1 MKVVRVFNNN
11 AVLVENEANEEMV
24 LIGKGIAFAKKTGD
38 LINEEL
44 IQKKFVFEN
53 SQLNEKLAKLFNEVP
68 VKYIELTLDIV
79 EMAGKE
85 LNTKF
90 NSNIY
95 IALADHIAYAVERC
109 SNNETIKNALLWEI
123 KKVYPNEFAA
133 AMKALEMIR
142 YETNIEMTEDEAGFI
157 ALHFVNGQSEG
168 ELMAQTVAVTKIV
181 EDILHI
187 VEYHFHFKID
197 ETSLNYIRFVTHIQ
211 YFARRLFAKEV
222 IDDGDDI
229 LFEQIKNR
237 YQDSY
242 NCSLKVKKYI
252 GSNYHIDISNDELV
266 YFILHINRVCNRKN

>member
-95 IALADHIAYAVERC
+95 IALADHIEYAVERC

-123 KKVYPNEFAA
+123 KKFYPNEFAA

>member
-95 IALADHIAYAVERC
+95 IDLADHIAYAVERC

-123 KKVYPNEFAA
+123 KKFYPNEFAA

>member
-123 KKVYPNEFAA
+123 KKFYPNEFAA

-187 VEYHFHFKID
+187 VEYHIHFKID

>member
-123 KKVYPNEFAA
+123 KKFYPNEFAA

-222 IDDGDDI
+222 IDDGDYI

>member
-123 KKVYPNEFAA
+123 KKFYPNEFAA

-197 ETSLNYIRFVTHIQ
+197 ETSLNYIRFITHIQ

>member
-123 KKVYPNEFAA
+123 KKFYPNEFAA

-222 IDDGDDI
+222 IDDGDDV

>member
-95 IALADHIAYAVERC
+95 IALADHIAYTVERC

-123 KKVYPNEFAA
+123 KKFYPNEFAA

>member
-123 KKVYPNEFAA
+123 KKFYPNEFAA

>member
-109 SNNETIKNALLWEI
+109 SNNENLKNALLWEI
-123 KKVYPNEFAA
+123 KKFYPNEFAA

>member
-123 KKVYPNEFAA
+123 KKFYPNEFAA

-168 ELMAQTVAVTKIV
+168 ELIAQTVAVTKIV

-252 GSNYHIDISNDELV
+252 GSNYNIDISNDELV

>member
-123 KKVYPNEFAA
+123 KKFYPNEFAA

-168 ELMAQTVAVTKIV
+168 ELMAQTVAITKIV

>member
-123 KKVYPNEFAA
+123 KKFYPNEFAA

-252 GSNYHIDISNDELV
+252 CSNYHIDISNDELV

>member
-1 MKVVRVFNNN
+1 
-11 AVLVENEANEEMV
+11 
-24 LIGKGIAFAKKTGD
+24 
-38 LINEEL
+38 
-44 IQKKFVFEN
+44 
-53 SQLNEKLAKLFNEVP
+53 
-68 VKYIELTLDIV
+68 
-79 EMAGKE
+79 
-85 LNTKF
+85 
-90 NSNIY
+90 
-95 IALADHIAYAVERC
+95 
-109 SNNETIKNALLWEI
+109 
-123 KKVYPNEFAA
+123 
-133 AMKALEMIR
+133 MKALEMIR

>member
-53 SQLNEKLAKLFNEVP
+53 SQLNEKLTKLFNEVP

-123 KKVYPNEFAA
+123 KKFYPNEFAA

>member
-1 MKVVRVFNNN
+1 MKVVREFNNN

-123 KKVYPNEFAA
+123 KKFYPNEFAA

>member
-123 KKVYPNEFAA
+123 KKFYPNEFAA

-197 ETSLNYIRFVTHIQ
+197 ETSLNYILFVTHIQ

>member
-53 SQLNEKLAKLFNEVP
+53 SQLKEKLAKLFNEVP
-68 VKYIELTLDIV
+68 VNYIELTLDIV

-123 KKVYPNEFAA
+123 KKFYPNEFAA

>member
-123 KKVYPNEFAA
+123 KKFYPNEFAT

>member
-123 KKVYPNEFAA
+123 KKFYPNEFAA

-252 GSNYHIDISNDELV
+252 GSNYHIDISNEELV

>member
-1 MKVVRVFNNN
+1 MKVIRVFNNN

-109 SNNETIKNALLWEI
+109 SNNETLKNALLWEI
-123 KKVYPNEFAA
+123 KKFYPNEFAT

-142 YETNIEMTEDEAGFI
+142 YETNIEMSEDEAGFI

-168 ELMAQTVAVTKIV
+168 ELMEQTVAVTKIV

-222 IDDGDDI
+222 IDDGDDV

>member
-1 MKVVRVFNNN
+1 MKVVRVFNTN

-123 KKVYPNEFAA
+123 KKFYPNEFAA

>member
-123 KKVYPNEFAA
+123 KKFYPNEFAA

-142 YETNIEMTEDEAGFI
+142 YETIIEMTEDEAGFI

-252 GSNYHIDISNDELV
+252 GSNYNIDISNDELV

>member
-1 MKVVRVFNNN
+1 MKVIRVFNNN

-123 KKVYPNEFAA
+123 KKFYPNEFAA

-142 YETNIEMTEDEAGFI
+142 YETNIEMSEDEAGFI

-168 ELMAQTVAVTKIV
+168 ELMEQTVAVTKIV

-222 IDDGDDI
+222 IDDGDDV

>member
-53 SQLNEKLAKLFNEVP
+53 SQLNEKLAKLFNEVT

-123 KKVYPNEFAA
+123 KKFYPNEFAA

-252 GSNYHIDISNDELV
+252 GSNYNIDISNDELV

>member
-123 KKVYPNEFAA
+123 KKFYPNEFAA

-211 YFARRLFAKEV
+211 YFDRRLFAKEV

-252 GSNYHIDISNDELV
+252 GSNYNIDISNDELV

>member
-123 KKVYPNEFAA
+123 KKFYPNEFAA

-168 ELMAQTVAVTKIV
+168 ELMEQTVAVTKIV

>member
-95 IALADHIAYAVERC
+95 IALADHIAYTVERC

-123 KKVYPNEFAA
+123 KKFYPNEFAA

-157 ALHFVNGQSEG
+157 SLHFVNGQSEG

>member
-123 KKVYPNEFAA
+123 KKFYPNEFAA

-168 ELMAQTVAVTKIV
+168 ELMAQTIAVTKIV

>member
-123 KKVYPNEFAA
+123 KKFYPNEFAA

-252 GSNYHIDISNDELV
+252 GSNYNIDISNDELV

>member
-123 KKVYPNEFAA
+123 KKFYPNEFAA

-229 LFEQIKNR
+229 LFEQIKNH

>member
-123 KKVYPNEFAA
+123 KKFYPNEFAA

-181 EDILHI
+181 EDILNI

>member
-123 KKVYPNEFAA
+123 KKFYPNEFAA

-142 YETNIEMTEDEAGFI
+142 YETNIEMKEDEAGFI

>member
-123 KKVYPNEFAA
+123 KKFYPNEFAA

-157 ALHFVNGQSEG
+157 AIHFVNGQSEG

>member
-95 IALADHIAYAVERC
+95 IALDDHIAYAVERC

-123 KKVYPNEFAA
+123 KKFYPNEFAA

>member
-123 KKVYPNEFAA
+123 KKFYPNEFAA

-157 ALHFVNGQSEG
+157 ALQFVNGQSEG

>member
-1 MKVVRVFNNN
+1 
-11 AVLVENEANEEMV
+11 MV

-123 KKVYPNEFAA
+123 KKFYPNEFAA

-197 ETSLNYIRFVTHIQ
+197 ETSLNYLRFVTHIQ

>member
-123 KKVYPNEFAA
+123 KKFYPNEFAA

-252 GSNYHIDISNDELV
+252 GSNYHIDITNDELV

>member
-123 KKVYPNEFAA
+123 KKFYPNEFAA

-197 ETSLNYIRFVTHIQ
+197 ETALNYIRVVTHIQ

-242 NCSLKVKKYI
+242 NCSLKVKIYF

-266 YFILHINRVCNRKN
+266 YFIVHINRVCNRKN

>member
-123 KKVYPNEFAA
+123 KKFYPNEFAA

-252 GSNYHIDISNDELV
+252 GYNYHIDISNDELV

>member
-123 KKVYPNEFAA
+123 KKFYPNEFAA

-252 GSNYHIDISNDELV
+252 GSNYNIYISNDELV